1 MVCLSLLLV
10 LIGFVPVVALNS
22 LFLCFVDNGLLLC
35 GSFLLVVGDA
45 TGCLLSLWTGVP
57 PALALGEVCSG
68 LAFEDACLDF
78 AEDKDS
84 GVADP
89 VVVFFPGRGGLYW
102 FLFASVDDFADEVL
116 PRRLF
121 CSLQNGICLS
131 AACSLKRR
139 LQCGHCT

>member
-1 MVCLSLLLV
+1 LKQESKLWYYLNCKLRIKVNLSL
-10 LIGFVPVVALNS
+10 
-22 LFLCFVDNGLLLC
+22 
-35 GSFLLVVGDA
+35 
-45 TGCLLSLWTGVP
+45 
-57 PALALGEVCSG
+57 PALAPGEGCSG